1 MLKNH
6 KEKEAIQEI
15 FLIFSE
21 FYKPPTVEFYEQLHS
36 GEIDRLLE
44 ILFSQADYDLKLT
57 SFKDYLTNF
66 KKYKRN
72 YNRTFIGTGRPFA
85 TPVESVYKVWSTN
98 PALQSSPMARSKGY
112 FNGDSAMHIRY
123 LFEELNIE
131 IPEEYKM
138 MPDHLTLLLEFLA
151 FLIGSDYEIY
161 AKQFIQDHLDW
172 LGDFFYK
179 LQTLENSE
187 LYVVVTDLIRQVLS
201 EEKRRLGSG
210 L

>member
-1 MLKNH
+1 MIKNYAQ
-6 KEKEAIQEI
+6 KEAVQEI
-15 FLIFSE
+15 FLVLSE
-21 FYKPPTVEFYEQLHS
+21 FYKPPTEEFFEQLHS

-44 ILFSQADYDLKLT
+44 TLFTRADYDLKNT
-57 SFKDYLTNF
+57 SFKEYLSDF
-66 KKYKRN
+66 KEFKRM
-72 YNRTFIGTGRPFA
+72 YNRTFVGTGKPFA

-98 PALQSSPMARSKGY
+98 PSLQSSPISRSKGY

-172 LGDFFYK
+172 LGDFYNK

-187 LYVVVTDLIRQVLS
+187 LYVLLTDLVCEALS
-201 EEKRRLGSG
+201 EENRRLESA